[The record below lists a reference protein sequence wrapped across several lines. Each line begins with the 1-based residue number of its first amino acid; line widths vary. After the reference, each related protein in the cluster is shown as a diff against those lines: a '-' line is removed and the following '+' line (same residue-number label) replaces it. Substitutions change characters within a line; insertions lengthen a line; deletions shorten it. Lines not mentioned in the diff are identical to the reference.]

1 MGGELVAVDWQVIK
15 QEYITDPNTSYRRL
29 AEKYGVSR
37 VQIGNVGS
45 EEGWVE
51 LRRKHL
57 DKTLTKTINALGTA
71 QAQRAARLQTVADK
85 LLGKIEAA
93 VDSFDMEML
102 FMDKQALRQITGALK
117 DIKDIQM
124 IKSDA
129 DLREQEARI
138 EKLRREAERE
148 DQSGSNEVTVTI
160 LGGAE
165 AWQK

>member
-1 MGGELVAVDWQVIK
+1 MAADWQAIK
-15 QEYITDPNTSYRRL
+15 KEYITDPKTSYRKL

-37 VQIGNVGS
+37 VQIGNVGA

-57 DKTLTKTINALGTA
+57 DKTLSKTVNAIGTA

-93 VDSFDMEML
+93 VDSFDMEIL
-102 FMDKQALRQITGALK
+102 FADRQALRQITGALK
-117 DIKDIQM
+117 DIKEIQM

-129 DLREQEARI
+129 DIREQEARI
-138 EKLRREAERE
+138 EKLRREAER
-148 DQSGSNEVTVTI
+148 DDDSKSSEVTVTI

-165 AWQK
+165 EWHK

>member
-1 MGGELVAVDWQVIK
+1 MAVDWQAIK

-93 VDSFDMEML
+93 VDSFDMEVL

-148 DQSGSNEVTVTI
+148 DQGGSNEVTVTI

>member
-1 MGGELVAVDWQVIK
+1 MAADWQAIK
-15 QEYITDPNTSYRRL
+15 TEYITTDISYRKL
-29 AEKYGVSR
+29 AQKHGVGESTLFAKASKEK
-37 VQIGNVGS
+37 
-45 EEGWVE
+45 WVE
-51 LRRKHL
+51 AKEQHQN
-57 DKTLTKTINALGTA
+57 KTIAKTINAIGTA

-93 VDSFDMEML
+93 VDNFDMEVL